1 MTYECG
7 SERGEGRGRGR
18 LGMGGGVDNLS
29 GADERVRDWERVISP
44 QTAPTFYR
52 SLCGR
57 KDEKAREGETK

>member
-1 MTYECG
+1 
-7 SERGEGRGRGR
+7 
-18 LGMGGGVDNLS
+18 MGGGVDNLS